1 MYDLEFKKEF
11 LKQQYKNIMGEELN
25 LENPKRYAEKLQWLK
40 LYYHDPL
47 MTKCADKYLV
57 REYIKET
64 IGENYLIP
72 LIGVWDSVE
81 DINFDLLPNQFV
93 LKTNWGSGQNIIV
106 EDKNKLDIEETK
118 NKLNNWLKP
127 TSNHYYFSYEW
138 PYKYI
143 KPKIIANDY
152 IENFNKKSHEYSL
165 HSFNGIPYI
174 IHLVKNLHT
183 PNLRVNVY
191 DMNWNKLDIQ
201 YNFPNIIDKIVKPAY
216 LDTLICLTKKLSTP
230 FPYARVDFTT
240 ENDKIYFVEITFF
253 PNAGFIKF
261 NDKKWDDYYSNFLTL
276 PKEKRMEYD
285 FVDRNAL
292 LNQVSNLEPIVMQ
305 YKNLEYNFN
314 CANNSINNLNNNINL
329 KNGYINSLNNKNEEL
344 KLDLNWF
351 SILSIFGIQ
360 LFAISN
366 NSNYIRLTIL
376 GIKLTFKVNEG
387 SINKIAWWIP
397 IKKWRD
403 NFRAKFY

>member
-25 LENPKRYAEKLQWLK
+25 LENPKKYAEKLQWLK

-57 REYIKET
+57 RKYIKET
-64 IGENYLIP
+64 IGEDYLIP
-72 LIGVWDSVE
+72 LIGVWDRVE
-81 DINFDLLPNQFV
+81 DINFNLLPNQFV

-143 KPKIIANDY
+143 KPKIIANYY
-152 IENFNKKSHEYSL
+152 IENFNKKSHEYSIY
-165 HSFNGIPYI
+165 SFNGNPRI
-174 IHLVKNLHT
+174 IHLIINLHT
-183 PNLRVNVY
+183 PHLKSNIY
-191 DMNWNKLDIQ
+191 DLEWNKLDIQ
-201 YNFPNIIDKIVKPAY
+201 YNFPNIEYDIKKPEY
-216 LDTLICLTKKLSTP
+216 LDKLLSLSKQLASN
-230 FPYARVDFTT
+230 FPLSRIDFTT

-276 PKEKRMEYD
+276 PKEKKMDYD
-285 FVDRNAL
+285 FVDRDTL
-292 LNQVSNLEPIVMQ
+292 LNQINNLEPIVKQ
-305 YKNLEYNFN
+305 YKDLEYNFN
-314 CANNSINNLNNNINL
+314 FANNTINTLNNKLDNLNN
-329 KNGYINSLNNKNEEL
+329 YINKQNEEF
-344 KLDLNWF
+344 KLNINWF
-351 SILSIFGIQ
+351 SLLSILGIH
-360 LFAISN
+360 LFAVSN
-366 NSNYIRLTIL
+366 NSHYIRLTIL
-376 GIKLTFKVNEG
+376 GIKLTFKVNEE

-397 IKKWRD
+397 IKSLRN
-403 NFRAKFY
+403 NFRKKFQI